1 MGEVPLMAD
10 TALATLFA
18 VIGLLSLAAG
28 LRWRGGR
35 APALVLGAA
44 LIQHSANRLA
54 TSDALR
60 AALGGPLPLWN
71 WVASVTG
78 YLIAVPWALLLELV
92 VGPGWKATI
101 RRTWQALLVYA
112 LGAVLVDL
120 VSGRPGTAAGPY
132 QALLGAGAALV
143 GLTNVLLGGARIAP
157 ELGALRASYLAFL
170 GLVVHDGLVFLGFL
184 PWRPVTNPFG
194 LLIFVGGLAYTVM
207 SQTLRGQRQL
217 HAMEQ
222 EMGTARRIQAS
233 LLPSAPPRL
242 EGATVAFRHVPAAAV
257 AGDIFAFL
265 DAGPRRVGLLVA
277 DVSGHG
283 VPAALI
289 ASMVKVAAAA
299 QRPHADDPA
308 RVLAGIH
315 AILADELPPGQF
327 VTLVYVHLDL
337 DLARLRHAS
346 AGHPPALV
354 WRAEDG
360 TIAPAGDTGPL
371 LIALAPAEYPVAEM
385 PVGPGDRVVLYTDGV
400 VEAIRG
406 DGEMYGVERLCAL
419 VARSAGG
426 PDAMLSAVVEAA
438 AAFARR
444 RGPDPGF
451 ADDCTLV
458 ALEVGAAGLPIPRS
472 APLPGAFGRVG
483 GP

>member
-1 MGEVPLMAD
+1 MSECPYQILVDA
-10 TALATLFA
+10 ALATLFA

-28 LRWRGGR
+28 LRWRAGR

-54 TSDALR
+54 TSMAVR
-60 AALGGPLPLWN
+60 AALGGPLPLWM

-92 VGPGWKATI
+92 VGPGWKSSI

-112 LGAVLVDL
+112 LGAVLVDV
-120 VSGRPGTAAGPY
+120 VSGRPGSAGGPY
-132 QALLGAGAALV
+132 QALLGAGGALV

-157 ELGALRASYLAFL
+157 ELGALRAGYFAFL

-194 LLIFVGGLAYTVM
+194 LLIFVASLAYTVM

-233 LLPSAPPRL
+233 LLPSAPPSL

-257 AGDIFAFL
+257 AGDLFAFL

-277 DVSGHG
+277 DVCGHG

-315 AILADELPPGQF
+315 VALARDLPAGQF
-327 VTLVYVHLDL
+327 VTLVYAHVDL
-337 DLARLRHAS
+337 DRTQLRHAS
-346 AGHPPALV
+346 AGHPPALI
-354 WRAEDG
+354 WRAREG

-371 LIALAPAEYPVAEM
+371 LIAMAPAEYPVTEVPLA
-385 PVGPGDRVVLYTDGV
+385 PGDRVVLYTDGV
-400 VEAIRG
+400 VEAMRA
-406 DGEMYGVERLCAL
+406 DGEMYGVERLSAL
-419 VARSAGG
+419 VASCAGG
-426 PDAMLSAVVEAA
+426 PEEMLSAVVKAVA
-438 AAFARR
+438 
-444 RGPDPGF
+444 GF
-451 ADDCTLV
+451 AHRPGPEPSFDDDCTLV
-458 ALEVGAAGLPIPRS
+458 ALEVGVA
-472 APLPGAFGRVG
+472 
-483 GP
+483 